1 MERIWTSHCCGKVVN
16 HQALE
21 DALEEDPGSLQPLDH
36 VDKLLAERRSD
47 EAVPRVCQNDDQR
60 PGHPAAAHRR
70 VLYSDCDDIPCHLG
84 SGLTLYQTG
93 CNAFFGICR
102 LDPEMVDTAP
112 TAMGAVT

>member
-70 VLYSDCDDIPCHLG
+70 VLY
-84 SGLTLYQTG
+84 Q
-93 CNAFFGICR
+93 
-102 LDPEMVDTAP
+102 
-112 TAMGAVT
+112 TAMIFPAISDRV